1 MNNINSVRDYQLE
14 ILNDLTYSRAAFFRS
29 RNGIPYH
36 LTRMYLNNETRM
48 MDLLDRLTRP
58 APLAN
63 APRAAA
69 TAPIQPID
77 LQTNLVQLLFGRDAF
92 VGLGQG
98 QGQGNPQFWDN
109 VVVGLTA
116 EQFAAGTRNY
126 ENPPDVAEQDQCC
139 ICQEGI
145 TTEAAIHT
153 LCPGP
158 ALGDGVTSTNHHAL
172 HRRCAQAWFAIS
184 TRCPVCRADLRTLNQ
199 TNTNATVSAPG
210 GEPAPAPVPAPAAG
224 GGVHPNV

>member
-1 MNNINSVRDYQLE
+1 MNPSLE
-14 ILNDLTYSRAAFFRS
+14 ILADIAYARASFYRRHS
-29 RNGIPYH
+29 IVPYQ
-36 LTRMYLNNETRM
+36 LTRQF
-48 MDLLDRLTRP
+48 
-58 APLAN
+58 LAN
-63 APRAAA
+63 EDRMLALLTQFSTPAPRAR
-69 TAPIQPID
+69 APLPPLAHNFDIP
-77 LQTNLVQLLFGRDAF
+77 LNLVQLLFGRDAF

-98 QGQGNPQFWDN
+98 QGQGNPQFWEN

-116 EQFAAGTRNY
+116 EQFAAGTRVY

-153 LCPGP
+153 MCPGP

-172 HRRCAQAWFAIS
+172 HRRCANSWFAIS
-184 TRCPVCRADLRTLNQ
+184 TRCPVCRADLRTLNSTT
-199 TNTNATVSAPG
+199 TNGTASTSASAPG
-210 GEPAPAPVPAPAAG
+210 GEPAPAPS

>member
-58 APLAN
+58 AP
-63 APRAAA
+63 AAA
-69 TAPIQPID
+69 AAAAPLRPLGQHLDIP
-77 LQTNLVQLLFGRDAF
+77 LNLVQLLFGRDAF

-98 QGQGNPQFWDN
+98 QNQFWDN

-158 ALGDGVTSTNHHAL
+158 PLGDGVTSTNHHAL
-172 HRRCAQAWFAIS
+172 HRRCAQSWFAIS

-199 TNTNATVSAPG
+199 TTTNATAPAPG
-210 GEPAPAPVPAPAAG
+210 GEPAPAAG